1 MKKIILILPLLI
13 FTNNLLAKNLFNKHL
28 KIENRI
34 GINLGYSMTD
44 NIKDISGKINNSSL
58 MFGFNSKTN
67 VYFKNQ
73 YSIGMITNI
82 NFNSNKVSNDLIYDF
97 IPNITKH
104 LAKDLDIYVGAGYS
118 LGKVYGKQDDGV
130 SILLGV
136 EKQFSKIMSI
146 SVEYIHT
153 NFTITPMSKYQTSL
167 NFKF

>member
-1 MKKIILILPLLI
+1 MKKIILILPFLI
-13 FTNNLLAKNLFNKHL
+13 FSNNLLAKNLFNKNL

-34 GINLGYSMTD
+34 GLNLGYSMTND
-44 NIKDISGKINNSSL
+44 VKDISGNINNNSL
-58 MFGFNSKTN
+58 LYGFNSKTN

-73 YSIGMITNI
+73 YSIGMLMNI

-104 LAKDLDIYVGAGYS
+104 LSRDLDVYIGAGYS

-130 SILLGV
+130 SILGGI

-146 SVEYIHT
+146 SVEYVYT
-153 NFTITPMSKYQTSL
+153 DFTITPMSKITSSL
-167 NFKF
+167 NFRF